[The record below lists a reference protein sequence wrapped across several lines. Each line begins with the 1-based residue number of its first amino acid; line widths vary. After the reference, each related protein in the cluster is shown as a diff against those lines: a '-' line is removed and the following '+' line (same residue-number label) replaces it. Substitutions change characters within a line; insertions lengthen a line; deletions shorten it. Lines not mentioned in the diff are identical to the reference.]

1 MAKTKISE
9 FSTTAGNNTDINSIN
24 IAEGC
29 APSGINDAIRELMRQ
44 LKEFQTGG
52 AGDSVNS
59 GGDFSVAT
67 NKFTVAAAS
76 GNTAVAGT
84 LAVTGVATL
93 TAQPIL
99 SSLTASKA
107 VFTDASKG
115 LVSNDVT
122 GTGSVVMSN
131 SPTLV
136 TPALGTPSSGV
147 VTNLTGTASININ
160 GTVGAT
166 TPSTGAFTTLSSTG
180 NTTLGDADT
189 DTLTFNASFVTG
201 TTLKSAKLDTNTL
214 ALAAYDVD
222 GTAYTNLVTLTAGNS
237 PTLALTSTGVGTINN
252 MSIGATTASTGAFTT
267 LSASGNVT
275 LSGGTANG
283 VLYLNGSKVATA
295 GSALTFDG
303 TNLGV
308 GVTPSA
314 GSTHIDVSAGG
325 SFYGLGNGA
334 QLAANSNF
342 SSGSW
347 LYRSSAFASRIDINP
362 GNAGGVAFYTAASG
376 TAGNAITFTQ
386 AMTLDASGNLLVGT
400 TTAVEKVT
408 VNGRVQSQWDAY
420 VNGGTTS
427 YSGDA
432 TSLVTGSSAG
442 MWAARSDSALLF
454 AIGSNEKARIDSS
467 GNLGLGVTP
476 SAWLAYKAFQIG
488 QDGSVFADSGS
499 SEMVVGQN
507 VRYDGS
513 FKYITTQ
520 AAARYRVYNGTHA
533 WFTAPSGTAGN
544 AITFTQAMTL
554 DASGRLGIGATSL
567 TEYLTVKSPNAS
579 TFFSLQTATDSGVYM
594 GNNVGALTLLTAS
607 TERARIDSSGNLL
620 VGTTSTPTS
629 AVKVIAMGN
638 ATAPTASITGGILY
652 VEAGA
657 LKFRGSS
664 GTVTTIAAA

>member
-67 NKFTVAAAS
+67 NKFTVASAS

-84 LAVTGVATL
+84 LGVTGATTLSAAL
-93 TAQPIL
+93 TYGGVTL
-99 SSLTASKA
+99 SNA
-107 VFTDASKG
+107 
-115 LVSNDVT
+115 VT
-122 GTGSVVMSN
+122 GTGNMVLSS

-136 TPALGTPSSGV
+136 TPALGTPSSATLTNATGLPIATGV
-147 VTNLTGTASININ
+147 SGLGTGIATALAVNTGSAGAPVLFNGALGTPSSGTVTNLTGTASININ

-180 NTTLGDADT
+180 NTTLGDASGDT
-189 DTLTFNASFVTG
+189 ITVNG
-201 TTLKSAKLDTNTL
+201 TTTFVNAN
-214 ALAAYDVD
+214 
-222 GTAYTNLVTLTAGNS
+222 
-237 PTLALTSTGVGTINN
+237 P
-252 MSIGATTASTGAFTT
+252 T
-267 LSASGNVT
+267 LSA
-275 LSGGTANG
+275 GTANG
-283 VLYLNGSKVATA
+283 VLYLDGSKVATS

-303 TNLGV
+303 TTLTNETGSGV
-308 GVTPSA
+308 FASRDNFNIRAYA
-314 GSTHIDVSAGG
+314 GSTNATFVDINSAGTVG
-325 SFYGLGNGA
+325 VIKFSINNSERMRLDSSGNLGLGTTSPASRLDVANSSTPVVFSMTLTGA
-334 QLAANSNF
+334 QR
-342 SSGSW
+342 W
-347 LYRSSAFASRIDINP
+347 QQIID
-362 GNAGGVAFYTAASG
+362 T
-376 TAGNAITFTQ
+376 TAGNW
-386 AMTLDASGNLLVGT
+386 TLKDQTAGVNALVV
-400 TTAVEKVT
+400 A
-408 VNGRVQSQWDAY
+408 
-420 VNGGTTS
+420 
-427 YSGDA
+427 
-432 TSLVTGSSAG
+432 AG
-442 MWAARSDSALLF
+442 
-454 AIGSNEKARIDSS
+454 S

-476 SAWLAYKAFQIG
+476 SAWGSSAKAFQLSTTGSFWGVAG
-488 QDGSVFADSGS
+488 QSRVGNNHYFDSGS
-499 SEMVVGQN
+499 AF
-507 VRYDGS
+507 RYL
-513 FKYITTQ
+513 TTGAIATDFSQ
-520 AAARYRVYNGTHA
+520 TSGGFFWSIAT
-533 WFTAPSGTAGN
+533 SGTAGN